1 MSEMELYGLMAIAK
15 EHQAAV
21 ERAQKGLDGAAVA
34 LVAAGKGFDQV
45 RAEIRQAATEAVR
58 AAVAGEATAL
68 ATPLRQAAQE
78 AANAAAATSA
88 AANSVSWAWVLAA
101 FALGV
106 SAGVAGTWWSVGKR
120 LQSIEAAAYATYE
133 QTKPLEKPKGR

>member
-21 ERAQKGLDGAAVA
+21 ERASKGLDGAATA
-34 LVAAGKGFDQV
+34 LVAAGKGFDQA

-58 AAVAGEATAL
+58 AAVAGEAATL

-78 AANAAAATSA
+78 AEKAAAATSA
-88 AANSVSWAWVLAA
+88 AASSVNWAWALAA

-106 SAGVAGTWWSVGKR
+106 ALGITGTWWHVGKR
-120 LQSIEAAAYATYE
+120 LQNIEAAAYATYE
-133 QTKPLEKPKGR
+133 QTKLPEKPKGR